1 MLVDLLN
8 LVGLPAVD
16 PVLRRAQFNKKVS
29 EMANGGSGVGGS
41 NNNSNNNSA
50 TSNGNSEDAAK
61 KAAAAMASH
70 RQGFLFGVNVCKCIL
85 SPFNIFTLSPKS
97 WSHRRNVSAET
108 RRFAAIRLAAS
119 STSYQQELS
128 R

>member
-29 EMANGGSGVGGS
+29 EMANGVSGVGG
-41 NNNSNNNSA
+41 NNNNNNSA

-85 SPFNIFTLSPKS
+85 SPFNISTLSPKS

>member
-29 EMANGGSGVGGS
+29 EMANGVSGVGG
-41 NNNSNNNSA
+41 NNNNNSA

-70 RQGFLFGVNVCKCIL
+70 RQGFLIGVNVCKCIL
-85 SPFNIFTLSPKS
+85 SPYNIFTLSPKS

>member
-29 EMANGGSGVGGS
+29 EMANGVGGVGG
-41 NNNSNNNSA
+41 NNNNNNSA

-61 KAAAAMASH
+61 RAAAAMASH
-70 RQGFLFGVNVCKCIL
+70 RQGFLFGVNVCKCIP
-85 SPFNIFTLSPKS
+85 SPFKFL
-97 WSHRRNVSAET
+97 H
-108 RRFAAIRLAAS
+108 
-119 STSYQQELS
+119 
-128 R
+128 